1 MDIDLSQFSLAGRV
15 ALVTGASRGLGLAMA
30 SSLADA
36 GATVVLNGRVA
47 ETLEEQADALRQRGR
62 KAETAP
68 FDATDEAA
76 ARAAV
81 EEIARRHGRLDIL
94 IGNAGLV
101 RSAALQDWKLADW
114 DEIIATNL
122 RANFVL
128 AQAASGPMRK
138 VGWGRIIFTTSLT
151 GTLGRA
157 TIHAY
162 VASKAGLAGLT
173 RSLAAELGEFG
184 ITCNGISPGYFAT
197 ELTGPLR
204 ADAAFFEKMKA
215 RVPLRRWGNPPEL
228 GGVAV
233 FLASQAASYVNGQQ
247 IAVDGGQSTT
257 M

>member
-1 MDIDLSQFSLAGRV
+1 MDLSQFSLAGRV

-30 SSLADA
+30 TSLADA

-47 ETLEEQADALRQRGR
+47 ETLEQHAGVLRQSGC

-76 ARAAV
+76 AAAAV
-81 EEIARRHGRLDIL
+81 AAILARHGKLDIL

-101 RSAALQDWKLADW
+101 KRAPLDDWKMDDW
-114 DEIIATNL
+114 DQIVATNL
-122 RANFVL
+122 RANFIL
-128 AQAASGPMRK
+128 ARLAAVPMRRA
-138 VGWGRIIFTTSLT
+138 GWGRIIFTTSMT
-151 GTLGRA
+151 GILGRA

-162 VASKAGLAGLT
+162 VASKSGLAGLT

-184 ITCNGISPGYFAT
+184 ITCNAISPGYFAT
-197 ELTGPLR
+197 EVNAGLLADR
-204 ADAAFFEKMKA
+204 AFVDKVNA
-215 RVPLRRWGNPPEL
+215 RVPLRRWGKPAEV

-233 FLASQAASYVNGQQ
+233 FLASAAGSYVNGQQ
-247 IAVDGGQSTT
+247 IAVDGGYSTT